1 MVNKKQI
8 QQMSTLIEDDI
19 KYSKKKTFHF
29 LGKTCSW
36 EVNWLKYLL
45 IIPLEACLKSWAMG
59 TCTV

>member
-29 LGKTCSW
+29 LGKTSW
-36 EVNWLKYLL
+36 EGNLLKYLL
-45 IIPLEACLKSWAMG
+45 INLEKCS
-59 TCTV
+59 